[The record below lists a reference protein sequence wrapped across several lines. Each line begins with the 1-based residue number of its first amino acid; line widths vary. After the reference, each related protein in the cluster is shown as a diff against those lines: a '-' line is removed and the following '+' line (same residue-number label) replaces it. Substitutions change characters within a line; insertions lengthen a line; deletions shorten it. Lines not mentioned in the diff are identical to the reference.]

1 MPDPESHGDEPGAEP
16 TVHELLLTEIDTY
29 IQLIEEVQLRL
40 LEQAID
46 QLHPER
52 SRSCRTELTMV

>member
-16 TVHELLLTEIDTY
+16 TVHELLLTEIDSY
-29 IQLIEEVQLRL
+29 IQMIHEVQLRL

-46 QLHPER
+46 QLHP
-52 SRSCRTELTMV
+52 